1 MLIGAHQIVQAYCS
15 LLRGE
20 KITHSLHA
28 RPLLP
33 LKTEVI
39 EKCVE
44 KIECHRIAD
53 LHKYSMNRTWIA
65 GITALGK
72 QIGRNICYPSARRIG
87 KTLLVPR
94 GQIQR
99 WIEAAESKQA
109 KVTEHDLLLAFIYKV
124 SDATCHT
131 VCPKLEKFTKTI
143 PAQAS
148 LHLHTA
154 HNFGLTIDISKQLQS
169 EANLSNPWYMMPLP
183 DPIPTSEY
191 DSPSLVRL
199 ATHIRRAVHEGQQ
212 SECIAEIIAQHKNPT
227 KRPMVPKSYG
237 SRAAQPRIASWKSL
251 PLYGLDIEGECP
263 LFVQGSVDYCGLLRQ
278 TKTHLDDLVVTWKG
292 RGQDGNDGGY
302 WIHGR
307 LPKSVWRRM
316 ADDLNC

>member
-227 KRPMVPKSYG
+227 
-237 SRAAQPRIASWKSL
+237 
-251 PLYGLDIEGECP
+251 
-263 LFVQGSVDYCGLLRQ
+263 
-278 TKTHLDDLVVTWKG
+278 
-292 RGQDGNDGGY
+292 
-302 WIHGR
+302 
-307 LPKSVWRRM
+307 
-316 ADDLNC
+316 